1 MKRADLVADLKA
13 SLHDT
18 AAVFTAPLD
27 ADFHRFLDQAL
38 PDLQF
43 KRPITRLGNVTLV
56 AGTPRYLM
64 AAADFAAFK
73 LHQWG
78 DLSRAPKPWEPGY
91 PGAVPRVE
99 AQWDGSAWWVV
110 LDPAPTGSH
119 VACFGDQLQFW
130 YFARH
135 VVDDSDGGTTVNA
148 LDRGLL
154 LLRAQAE
161 AMRELML
168 RNVSKPVQMRDGYS
182 GTPRNSTPAALNQQ
196 LLDEFW
202 RAR

>member
-1 MKRADLVADLKA
+1 MRRDDLVAELKA
-13 SLHDT
+13 TLHDT

-27 ADFHRFLDQAL
+27 ADFERFLTAAL
-38 PDLQF
+38 PDMQM
-43 KRPITRLGNVTLV
+43 KRPRTRLGALTLTAGVDRYAVTE
-56 AGTPRYLM
+56 T
-64 AAADFAAFK
+64 DFAALK
-73 LHQWG
+73 VHTWG
-78 DLSRAPKPWEPGY
+78 EPVRTVRPWEPCY
-91 PGAVPRVE
+91 PGSVPRVE
-99 AQWDGSAWWVV
+99 AQWDGAAWALVV
-110 LDPAPTGSH
+110 EPAPTAVQLS
-119 VACFGDQLQFW
+119 AWGDQLRFW
-130 YFARH
+130 YFGQH
-135 VVDDSDGGTTVNA
+135 VLGNELGETTVNA
-148 LDRGLL
+148 ADRGLL